1 VGLAGGNGG
10 PASVATGRQ
19 TTGVGPRAGQTG
31 AMSLRLERITVARDN
46 RVLLAGVDLEVR
58 DTERIVLSHGR

>member
-1 VGLAGGNGG
+1 
-10 PASVATGRQ
+10 
-19 TTGVGPRAGQTG
+19 
-31 AMSLRLERITVARDN
+31 MSLRLERITVARDN